1 MKDATKVAI
10 ALAFAGGA
18 YLLSATSKPKWIDD
32 ILIRAYSPD
41 HMVDQGTSAEEKAR
55 FEQAADISSHT
66 GLPVGWVIGLLK
78 AGATLAEA
86 SKAADEVVDTM
97 ISLGPPTDTLPKTL
111 ANYRDKVLAIVAQGF
126 NDSST

>member
-18 YLLSATSKPKWIDD
+18 YLLSSASRPKWIDD

-41 HMVDQGTSAEEKAR
+41 HMVDQGRTAEEKAR
-55 FEQAADISSHT
+55 FEQAADIASHT

-78 AGATLAEA
+78 TGASLAEA
-86 SKAADEVVDTM
+86 SQAADEVIETM
-97 ISLGPPTDTLPKTL
+97 VKLGPPTDTLPKTL
-111 ANYRDKVLAIVAQGF
+111 ADYRDKVLAIVAQGF
-126 NDSST
+126 NDSAT